1 MSTLALLLVS
11 YFCLVSSQSPLSST
25 ISDGVITH
33 IAVGGN
39 TVYISTASTVYQLPA
54 NLQTRQQSSV
64 SGTVLGL
71 SATQDGQW
79 LIVCTDQGDS
89 PNDPDGTNNGA
100 CSALNGS
107 TLTSTT
113 VGYSGA
119 RTNDQLVVFTVPITG
134 GLSAY
139 TGNYGDRRVRYRQ
152 FGFAN
157 SSIMR
162 TANEVAASGFP
173 GRKFV
178 GGFFTF
184 GYAYYV
190 ALDEISSPANN
201 FEIRI
206 IRVCNDTANGLNNQ
220 YELEL
225 GCNNMH
231 QFFDPSHISVSVLNG
246 VTMLLGIHFSIDPN
260 IICSYNIS
268 EINSMMDTAY
278 QTCTTTGTTSRNIV
292 WQSSLTCSSISGTIV
307 S

>member
-1 MSTLALLLVS
+1 MRISTIFLIAC
-11 YFCLVSSQSPLSST
+11 YFFEVSSQYLSST

-107 TLTSTT
+107 TLTGTT

-119 RTNDQLVVFTVPITG
+119 RTNDQLVVFTVPVSG
-134 GLSAY
+134 GVSAY
-139 TGNYGDRRVRYRQ
+139 TGNYGERRIRYRQ
-152 FGFAN
+152 FGFVN
-157 SSIMR
+157 SSIIR
-162 TANEVAASGFP
+162 TTNEVAASGFR

-190 ALDEISSPANN
+190 ALDRIDAFNN
-201 FEIRI
+201 FEIHI

-220 YELEL
+220 YEVEL
-225 GCNNMH
+225 GCNGID
-231 QFFDPSHISVSVLNG
+231 QFFSPSHISVSVLNG
-246 VTMLLGIHFSIDPN
+246 VTMLLGIHLSGSD

-292 WQSSLTCSSISGTIV
+292 WQVNSLTCSGISGTIV

>member
-1 MSTLALLLVS
+1 MRISTILLIS
-11 YFCLVSSQSPLSST
+11 CYFFAVSSQYLSST

-71 SATQDGQW
+71 STTQDGQW
-79 LIVCTDQGDS
+79 LIVCTDQGDT
-89 PNDPDGTNNGA
+89 PNHPDGTNNGA

-107 TLTSTT
+107 TLTGTT

-119 RTNDQLVVFTVPITG
+119 RTNDQLVVFTVPVSG

-152 FGFAN
+152 FGFVN

-162 TANEVAASGFP
+162 TTNEVATSSFR
-173 GRKFV
+173 GRTFV

-190 ALDEISSPANN
+190 ALDQIDAFTNIEIH
-201 FEIRI
+201 I

-220 YELEL
+220 YEVEL
-225 GCNNMH
+225 GCNGMD

-246 VTMLLGIHFSIDPN
+246 VTMLLGIHLSGSD

-292 WQSSLTCSSISGTIV
+292 WQNSLTCSGIFGTIV

>member
-1 MSTLALLLVS
+1 MRIVNILLIS
-11 YFCLVSSQSPLSST
+11 YYYFVVSSQYLSST
-25 ISDGVITH
+25 IFDGVITH

-39 TVYISTASTVYQLPA
+39 TVYISTASTVHQLPA

-79 LIVCTDQGDS
+79 LIVCTDQGSS

-107 TLTSTT
+107 TLTGTT

-119 RTNDQLVVFTVPITG
+119 RTNDQLVVFTVPVSG
-134 GLSAY
+134 GVSAY
-139 TGNYGDRRVRYRQ
+139 TGNYGNRRVRYRQ
-152 FGFAN
+152 FGFVN
-157 SSIMR
+157 SSILR
-162 TANEVAASGFP
+162 TANEVAASGFN

-190 ALDEISSPANN
+190 ALDHIFLNN
-201 FEIRI
+201 FEIHI
-206 IRVCNDTANGLNNQ
+206 IRVCNDTANGFNNQ
-220 YELEL
+220 YEVELE
-225 GCNNMH
+225 CNNMD
-231 QFFDPSHISVSVLNG
+231 QFFDPSHISISVLNG
-246 VTMLLGIHFSIDPN
+246 VTMLLGIHLSGSD

-292 WQSSLTCSSISGTIV
+292 WQNSLTCSSISGTIV

>member
-89 PNDPDGTNNGA
+89 PNDPEGTNNGA

-107 TLTSTT
+107 TLTGTT

-119 RTNDQLVVFTVPITG
+119 RTNDQLVVFTVPVTG

-139 TGNYGDRRVRYRQ
+139 TGNYGTRRVRYRQ
-152 FGFAN
+152 FGFVN

-162 TANEVAASGFP
+162 TTNEVARSGFN

-190 ALDEISSPANN
+190 ALDQIDMGNN
-201 FEIRI
+201 FEIHI
-206 IRVCNDTANGLNNQ
+206 IRVCNDTANSFNNQ
-220 YELEL
+220 YEVEL
-225 GCNNMH
+225 GCNGMD

-246 VTMLLGIHFSIDPN
+246 VTMLLGIHLSGSD

-278 QTCTTTGTTSRNIV
+278 QTCTTTGTTSRNLV
-292 WQSSLTCSSISGTIV
+292 WQANSLTCSGISGTIV

>member
-1 MSTLALLLVS
+1 MRIVNILLIS
-11 YFCLVSSQSPLSST
+11 CYYFAVSSQYLSST
-25 ISDGVITH
+25 IFDGVITH
-33 IAVGGN
+33 IAVGDN

-64 SGTVLGL
+64 NGTVLGL

-107 TLTSTT
+107 TLTGTT

-119 RTNDQLVVFTVPITG
+119 RTNDQLVVFTVPVSG
-134 GLSAY
+134 GVSAY

-152 FGFAN
+152 FGFVN
-157 SSIMR
+157 SSIIR
-162 TANEVAASGFP
+162 TTNEVAESGFN

-178 GGFFTF
+178 RGFFTF

-190 ALDEISSPANN
+190 ALDRSDAFGN
-201 FEIRI
+201 FEIHI

-220 YELEL
+220 YEVEL
-225 GCNNMH
+225 GCNDID
-231 QFFDPSHISVSVLNG
+231 QFFSPSHISVSILNG
-246 VTMLLGIHFSIDPN
+246 VTMLLGIHFSGSD

-268 EINSMMDTAY
+268 EINSMMDTVY
-278 QTCTTTGTTSRNIV
+278 QTCTTTSTTSRNIV
-292 WQSSLTCSSISGTIV
+292 WQNSLTCSSISGTIV

>member
-1 MSTLALLLVS
+1 MCIATIFLIAC
-11 YFCLVSSQSPLSST
+11 YFFEVLSQYLSST
-25 ISDGVITH
+25 ISDGIITH
-33 IAVGGN
+33 ITVGGN

-71 SATQDGQW
+71 STTQDGQW
-79 LIVCTDQGDS
+79 LIVCTDQGDT
-89 PNDPDGTNNGA
+89 PNNPDGTNNGA

-107 TLTSTT
+107 TLTGTT
-113 VGYSGA
+113 IGYSGA
-119 RTNDQLVVFTVPITG
+119 RTNDQLVVFTVPVSEG
-134 GLSAY
+134 VSAY

-152 FGFAN
+152 FGFVN

-162 TANEVAASGFP
+162 TTNEVAASGFR
-173 GRKFV
+173 GRTLV
-178 GGFFTF
+178 GSFFTF

-190 ALDEISSPANN
+190 ALDQVNDFNN
-201 FEIRI
+201 FEIHI

-225 GCNNMH
+225 GCNGMD

-246 VTMLLGIHFSIDPN
+246 VTMLLGIHLSGSD

-268 EINSMMDTAY
+268 VINSMMDTAY
-278 QTCTTTGTTSRNIV
+278 QTCNTTGTTSRNIV
-292 WQSSLTCSSISGTIV
+292 WQVNSLTCSSISGTIV